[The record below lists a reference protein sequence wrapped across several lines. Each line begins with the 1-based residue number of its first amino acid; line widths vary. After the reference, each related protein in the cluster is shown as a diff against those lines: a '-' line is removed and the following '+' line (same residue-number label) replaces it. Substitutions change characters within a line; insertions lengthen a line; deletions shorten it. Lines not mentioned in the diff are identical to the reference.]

1 MAFLVISYRNSEI
14 HAMYG
19 SVFVAM
25 IHHRFKVKHMICTYY
40 SHYIGFEKIT
50 DLLQKEFPKGILSI
64 SDPGEDKMA
73 QLVIKGGLFSPSV
86 TIKVSYRERAFPS
99 YQLPEFDDSPLTANL
114 KGLYGYITSLPAT
127 NEQLKHLLLA
137 KVATINSEFSVEQ
150 EPQETKDIIPL
161 LQKLA
166 TEFDAIIFTQPGTLI
181 SKSGGQHFLD
191 HNLDLILDT
200 SGNSEIEK
208 LSVNIESKYFNKE
221 QSQLSDDQIRRK
233 ERSEAILKV
242 KGIKVNSSL
251 PCIDAESETLI
262 RTPKEIATRLCI
274 LAVTNFVA
282 NNVIPADIAIA
293 YLQQYDLWA
302 QTTPAEKEFLGH
314 PTEERKNTESWKSEC
329 IYTLMWALGKIDE
342 LNFPYQLCDLNDIPE
357 QDYPV
362 GAGKDP
368 NTFINSISKTRSA
381 AEILDANDLY
391 YRIDWACIDVRLANV
406 QLEEAISGVVYERHY
421 ALNWLIRYGEQDWD
435 DVSCDT

>member
-1 MAFLVISYRNSEI
+1 MA
-14 HAMYG
+14 
-19 SVFVAM
+19 
-25 IHHRFKVKHMICTYY
+25 
-40 SHYIGFEKIT
+40 
-50 DLLQKEFPKGILSI
+50 
-64 SDPGEDKMA
+64 
-73 QLVIKGGLFSPSV
+73 
-86 TIKVSYRERAFPS
+86 KVS
-99 YQLPEFDDSPLTANL
+99 
-114 KGLYGYITSLPAT
+114 
-127 NEQLKHLLLA
+127 
-137 KVATINSEFSVEQ
+137 TINSEFSVEQ

-191 HNLDLILDT
+191 NNLDLILDT

-208 LSVNIESKYFNKE
+208 LSVHIELKYFDKE

-242 KGIKVNSSL
+242 RGIKVNANL
-251 PCIDAESETLI
+251 PCIDAETETLI

-302 QTTPAEKEFLGH
+302 ETTPEEKEFLGH

-342 LNFPYQLCDLNDIPE
+342 LNFPDQLCDLNDIPE

-368 NTFINSISKTRSA
+368 NAFINSISETRSA

-391 YRIDWACIDVRLANV
+391 YRIDWACVDARLANV